1 MIQRTVGPGIR
12 LESDLQAELWTAL
25 VDASQLE
32 NTLLNLCINAR
43 DAMPGGGVIKTTTRN
58 LHIDATQAAAL
69 NLAEGPYLSLA
80 VSDEGVGMPAQIVA
94 RAVEPFFTTKPIG
107 EGTGLGLSMAYG
119 FAKQSGGQM
128 RIVSVVGE
136 GTVVT
141 LYLPRHSG
149 APQSDTQPGN
159 MAALEPTAERRG
171 KTVLVVDDEPTIRL
185 LVNDVLEELGL
196 TVIEAS
202 DSAAGIGL
210 LHSDA
215 TIDLLISDV
224 GLPGG
229 MNGRQMADAGRL
241 VRPDMPVLLITG
253 YAENSLLT
261 DGQLAPGITVLTKPF
276 ALDAL
281 ASRVRELLAD

>member
-1 MIQRTVGPGIR
+1 
-12 LESDLQAELWTAL
+12 S
-25 VDASQLE
+25 
-32 NTLLNLCINAR
+32 INAR
-43 DAMPGGGVIKTTTRN
+43 EAMPSGGVIKASTRN
-58 LHIDATQAAAL
+58 LWIDAARGMAL
-69 NLAEGPYLSLA
+69 NLPEGEYLSLA
-80 VSDEGVGMPAQIVA
+80 VSDDGVGMPPQIVA

-128 RIVSVVGE
+128 RIFSVVGE
-136 GTVVT
+136 GTTVT
-141 LYLPRHSG
+141 LYLPRHAG
-149 APQSDTQPGN
+149 APQADTAPGT
-159 MAALEPTAERRG
+159 AAGLEPVAQRQS

-185 LVNDVLEELGL
+185 LVTDVLEELGL
-196 TVIEAS
+196 NVIEAS
-202 DSAAGIGL
+202 DSAAGLAL
-210 LHSDA
+210 LQSDA

-229 MNGRQMADAGRL
+229 MNGRQMADAGLSARQG
-241 VRPDMPVLLITG
+241 MPVLLITG

-276 ALDAL
+276 GLDAL